1 MALPVST
8 LSESKVVVDIERILP
23 SLPKEK
29 GWWLETLYKYKGF
42 WFDEPLLQG
51 TLITQKTFKAQPNT
65 VVLATL
71 PKSGTTWFAA
81 LLFTTMNRTRYSYS
95 SHPLLTS
102 SPHDCVPG
110 IEFYASKNPSNP
122 TMPTT
127 FPLVAAHIPYPL
139 LPESI
144 KSSSCPIIYVCCNP
158 NDVFVSLWHFA
169 NKLRPKELQPLNI
182 EEAFD
187 LFCKGVSPFGSYWDH
202 VLGFWKA
209 SIEMP
214 NKVLFVSRAEGVV
227 RTIGGSIGDV
237 IEVESDGIAWDKSAR
252 VKVNLDV
259 SKPLRRIQQLKTRD
273 GRLVVIEIK
282 YERLPTFCYECGTI
296 GHIERDCPMEV
307 EEGLEEEKQW
317 GAWLRASPRKGRM
330 KMVEETNAFLGR
342 SKRLVFTTP
351 AQVGAG
357 SRLEGSYGEGLLDVG
372 RKETVNGAARNDGI
386 SMEGEINLEHV
397 PSSHA
402 FLPKHSLV
410 PLSSLFSRFLALS
423 SRAMISIRNSSSSPS
438 LLVSIRCSSQYL

>member
-1 MALPVST
+1 MADNLADSVSKLKITVEEGSVVDLGGLDVNPTASSTNLALVGKVLTIRNYNFEALKRTLNQIWT
-8 LSESKVVVDIERILP
+8 LSKEARFRRIEN
-23 SLPKEK
+23 S
-29 GWWLETLYKYKGF
+29 
-42 WFDEPLLQG
+42 
-51 TLITQKTFKAQPNT
+51 
-65 VVLATL
+65 
-71 PKSGTTWFAA
+71 
-81 LLFTTMNRTRYSYS
+81 
-95 SHPLLTS
+95 
-102 SPHDCVPG
+102 
-110 IEFYASKNPSNP
+110 
-122 TMPTT
+122 
-127 FPLVAAHIPYPL
+127 
-139 LPESI
+139 
-144 KSSSCPIIYVCCNP
+144 
-158 NDVFVSLWHFA
+158 
-169 NKLRPKELQPLNI
+169 
-182 EEAFD
+182 
-187 LFCKGVSPFGSYWDH
+187 
-202 VLGFWKA
+202 
-209 SIEMP
+209 
-214 NKVLFVSRAEGVV
+214 LFVIQFATAKDKAKVMAGRPWTFDNHLVLLEEIEGSVQPSEISLYRCPFWLRLYNLPMDSRAEGVV

-372 RKETVNGAARNDGI
+372 RKETINGAHEMTG
-386 SMEGEINLEHV
+386 
-397 PSSHA
+397 
-402 FLPKHSLV
+402 
-410 PLSSLFSRFLALS
+410 
-423 SRAMISIRNSSSSPS
+423 SPWKGK
-438 LLVSIRCSSQYL
+438 

>member
-144 KSSSCPIIYVCCNP
+144 KSSSCPIIYVCRNP

-214 NKVLFVSRAEGVV
+214 NKVLFVRYEDMKNQPFTLLKKLAEFVGCPF
-227 RTIGGSIGDV
+227 TLAEEESGV
-237 IEVESDGIAWDKSAR
+237 IEKIIDFCSFESLTSFEVNR
-252 VKVNLDV
+252 V
-259 SKPLRRIQQLKTRD
+259 
-273 GRLVVIEIK
+273 
-282 YERLPTFCYECGTI
+282 
-296 GHIERDCPMEV
+296 EV
-307 EEGLEEEKQW
+307 ERNTLP
-317 GAWLRASPRKGRM
+317 GANVPNNVFFRKGKVGDHKNYLTDEM
-330 KMVEETNAFLGR
+330 M
-342 SKRLVFTTP
+342 KRLREITEMRFKD
-351 AQVGAG
+351 
-357 SRLEGSYGEGLLDVG
+357 SGLL
-372 RKETVNGAARNDGI
+372 ELHI
-386 SMEGEINLEHV
+386 W
-397 PSSHA
+397 
-402 FLPKHSLV
+402 
-410 PLSSLFSRFLALS
+410 
-423 SRAMISIRNSSSSPS
+423 
-438 LLVSIRCSSQYL
+438 